1 MMTIRKILYSF
12 LLIAFALNPMFAKPA
27 DNQAART
34 FLKPF
39 QTFGSTSRPTRV
51 EEYLSPSGHFLIHYD
66 NSGYN
71 EVPQDF
77 TFNDSIP
84 DFMIKAAEFLDNSF
98 SELHDS
104 LGYKIPPIDNTE
116 SPEID
121 IYFKDDRYN
130 YGMTYTDQ
138 QIEPNIYTA
147 FLLLST
153 QLNDPTIFYTYGFEG
168 LSVTCAHELFHV
180 FQLGYKYRDGDRFY
194 LEMSSVWFEEYMYPS
209 VNDYHQ
215 YINDYTRNWNYA
227 INHNNLWY
235 DNAGF
240 NLYLDKR
247 FSTTD
252 DNIIHNIWDRIV
264 NTSALQSIRDEL
276 IDQGAT
282 FEEALKD
289 WGSAQILCGPYSA
302 DNFLYPFD
310 DAVNMETISFDNNI
324 SNIITSLDE
333 NISLPADPMV
343 SYFKISGLP
352 DQILLFETLFPAG
365 TDANLICLNGHQS
378 EVSHIGSTPIIVDG
392 GQFND
397 CIIAIGSDA
406 DDVTGSFS
414 FTALSADQLA
424 SLYPNPLT
432 SAQALNLSYVLL
444 EDNLQG
450 QLAIY
455 DLLGRKV
462 YSRSLAEN
470 YLNSGLHDLQFI
482 PNDLS
487 SGIYIVALHFDDT
500 IIAEKFTYLK

>member
-1 MMTIRKILYSF
+1 MTIKKILYAF
-12 LLIAFALNPMFAKPA
+12 LLIAFAINPMFAKPA
-27 DNQAART
+27 DNHFAT
-34 FLKPF
+34 SDLKKAIKAFTTNPRP
-39 QTFGSTSRPTRV
+39 SRYNH
-51 EEYLSPSGHFLIHYD
+51 YLTPRGHFIIHYD
-66 NSGYN
+66 NSGYFA
-71 EVPQDF
+71 VPQDY
-77 TFNDSIP
+77 TLNDSIP
-84 DFMIKAAEFLDNSF
+84 DFVIKAAEYLDESF
-98 SELHDS
+98 TTLHDS
-104 LGYKIPPIDNTE
+104 LGFDAPPIDNIE

-121 IYFKDDRYN
+121 VFFSNISD
-130 YGMTYTDQ
+130 YGLTNLET
-138 QIEPNIYTA
+138 QIEPGVYKSY
-147 FLLLST
+147 FELST
-153 QLNDPTIFYTYGFEG
+153 NLNNTTYYTYGLEG
-168 LSVTCAHELFHV
+168 LKVTCAHELFHV
-180 FQLGYKYRDGDRFY
+180 FQLGYKYRDGERFY
-194 LEMSSVWFEEYMYPS
+194 LEMSSVWFEEYMYPN

-235 DNAGF
+235 HNAGF

-247 FSTTD
+247 FSSTG
-252 DNIIHNIWDRIV
+252 DNIIHSIWDRIV
-264 NTSALQSIRDEL
+264 NTTALQSIRAEL

-302 DNFLYPFD
+302 DNFLYPFH
-310 DAVNMETISFDNNI
+310 DAVDMETISFDNNI
-324 SNIITSLDE
+324 SNIITDLTSD
-333 NISLPADPMV
+333 ISLPADPMV

-352 DQILLFETLFPAG
+352 DQILLFETSLPSG

-378 EVSHIGSTPIIVDG
+378 EVRHIGSIPFIVDG

-424 SLYPNPLT
+424 SLYPNPLHP
-432 SAQALNLSYVLL
+432 SQVLHLSYVLL

-462 YSRSLAEN
+462 YSQSLAE
-470 YLNSGLHDLQFI
+470 YLLNSGLHNIDFI

-487 SGIYIVALHFDDT
+487 SGVYIVALHFDDT